1 MALQSEHTLESAH
14 LSVKLDKTQAL
25 FSEDPKENQRQVM
38 ELERSTEEA
47 LRKTDTQILELQKR
61 LDEVIVALLTLQSEV
76 ELNHP

>member
-1 MALQSEHTLESAH
+1 MALQSEHTLESTH
-14 LSVKLDKTQAL
+14 VSVNLDKTQGL